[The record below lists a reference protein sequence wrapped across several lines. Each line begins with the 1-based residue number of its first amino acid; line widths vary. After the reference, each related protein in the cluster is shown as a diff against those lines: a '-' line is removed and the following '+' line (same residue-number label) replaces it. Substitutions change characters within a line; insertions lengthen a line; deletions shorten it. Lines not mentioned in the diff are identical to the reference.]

1 MVYNGMKKGD
11 FELILLRRLY
21 LQATSLSWLILT
33 MSTLILVAFSTFALP
48 VIEPSTFTGYADS
61 LWFTMTTILT
71 VGYGDLYPS
80 SEGGRIFTVVFL
92 YIIGI
97 GLFASFI
104 GKAIESL
111 TLHKRREESG
121 ELMYKGQN
129 HIVIVDWSHKAE
141 NAIAEILKQNEKTEI
156 VVIDKLEKAKEI
168 HPRIHY
174 VKGNATHGDIL
185 RKANVQEAKA
195 VLIFADDRIEDQML
209 TDGKSLLI
217 ATAVERMAPGVYT
230 TVEVEREEHLA
241 NFSHIKVDKFIM
253 SNGTIAKMAV
263 NSIFS
268 EAQAT

>member
-1 MVYNGMKKGD
+1 M
-11 FELILLRRLY
+11 IILRRLY
-21 LQATSLSWLILT
+21 LQATSLSWIILT
-33 MSTLILVAFSTFALP
+33 VSTLILIAFSTIMMP
-48 VIEPSTFTGYADS
+48 IIEPSTFTGYADS

-80 SEGGRIFTVVFL
+80 TTEGRIFTAVFL

-111 TLHKRREESG
+111 SLHKRREERG
-121 ELMYKGQN
+121 ELMYKGRD
-129 HIVIVDWSHKAE
+129 HIVIVDWSYKAE
-141 NAIAEILKQNEKTEI
+141 NAIAEILKKDQKTEI
-156 VVIDKLEKAKEI
+156 VVIDRLEKAKEI
-168 HPRIHY
+168 NTRIHY
-174 VKGNATHGDIL
+174 VRGNATHEEVL
-185 RKANVQEAKA
+185 RQANVQHAKA

-217 ATAVERMAPGVYT
+217 ATAVERMSPGVYT
-230 TVEVEREEHLA
+230 TVEVEREEHLP
-241 NFSHIKVDKFIM
+241 NFSHVKVDKFIM

-268 EAQAT
+268 ETT

>member
-1 MVYNGMKKGD
+1 M
-11 FELILLRRLY
+11 IILRRLY

-33 MSTLILVAFSTFALP
+33 VSTLILIAFSAIILP
-48 VIEPSTFTGYADS
+48 AIEPSTFTSYADS

-80 SEGGRIFTVVFL
+80 TYGGRIFTVFFL

-104 GKAIESL
+104 GKAFESL
-111 TLHKRREESG
+111 SLHKRREERG
-121 ELMYKGQN
+121 ELMYKGKN
-129 HIVIVDWSHKAE
+129 HIVIIDWSHKAE
-141 NAIAEILKQNEKTEI
+141 NAIAEILKQDEQTEI
-156 VVIDKLEKAKEI
+156 VVIDRLEKAKEV

-174 VKGNATHGDIL
+174 VKGNATHGDVL
-185 RKANVQEAKA
+185 RQANVQQAKA

-217 ATAVERMAPGVYT
+217 ATAVERMSPDVYT
-230 TVEVEREEHLA
+230 TVEVEREEHLP
-241 NFSHIKVDKFIM
+241 NFSHVKVDKFIM

-263 NSIFS
+263 NSIFA
-268 EAQAT
+268 ETKAT

>member
-1 MVYNGMKKGD
+1 M
-11 FELILLRRLY
+11 ELIILRRLY

-33 MSTLILVAFSTFALP
+33 ASTIILIAFSTLMLP
-48 VIEPSTFTGYADS
+48 IIEPTTFTNYADS

-80 SEGGRIFTVVFL
+80 TGAGRIFTAVFL

-104 GKAIESL
+104 GKAIEGLS
-111 TLHKRREESG
+111 LHKKREERG
-121 ELMYKGQN
+121 ELMFKGQN
-129 HIVIVDWSHKAE
+129 HIVIIDWSYKAE
-141 NAIAEILKQNEKTEI
+141 NAIAEILRQDDQIEI
-156 VVIDKLEKAKEI
+156 VVIDRMEKTKESNT
-168 HPRIHY
+168 RIHY
-174 VKGNATHGDIL
+174 VRGNATHEKVL
-185 RKANVQEAKA
+185 RQANVQQAKA
-195 VLIFADDRIEDQML
+195 VLIFADDRIDDQML

-217 ATAVERMAPGVYT
+217 ATTVERMSPDVYT

-241 NFSHIKVDKFIM
+241 SFSHIKVDKFIM

-268 EAQAT
+268 EAK

>member
-1 MVYNGMKKGD
+1 M
-11 FELILLRRLY
+11 IILRRLY

-33 MSTLILVAFSTFALP
+33 GSTIILIAFSTFMLP
-48 VIEPSTFTGYADS
+48 VIEPSTFTRYGDS

-80 SEGGRIFTVVFL
+80 THAGRIFTVVFL

-104 GKAIESL
+104 GKVIESL
-111 TLHKRREESG
+111 TLHKKREERG
-121 ELMYKGQN
+121 ELMFKGKN
-129 HIVIVDWSHKAE
+129 HIVIVDWSYKAE
-141 NAIAEILKQNEKTEI
+141 NAIEEILKQDEQIEV
-156 VVIDKLEKAKEI
+156 VVIDRLEKAKEI

-174 VKGNATHGDIL
+174 VRGNATHEKVL
-185 RKANVQEAKA
+185 RQANVQQAKA

-217 ATAVERMAPGVYT
+217 ATAVERMSPGVYT
-230 TVEVEREEHLA
+230 TVEVEREEHLSS
-241 NFSHIKVDKFIM
+241 FSHVKVDKFIM

-268 EAQAT
+268 EA

>member
-1 MVYNGMKKGD
+1 M
-11 FELILLRRLY
+11 IILRRLY

-33 MSTLILVAFSTFALP
+33 VSTLFLIAFSTLMLP
-48 VIEPSTFTGYADS
+48 AIEPDTFTSYPDA
-61 LWFTMTTILT
+61 LWFTMTTMLT
-71 VGYGDLYPS
+71 VGYGDLYPLTTD
-80 SEGGRIFTVVFL
+80 GRIFTILFL

-97 GLFASFI
+97 GLFATFI

-111 TLHKRREESG
+111 TLRKRREERG
-121 ELMYKGQN
+121 ELMFKGKD
-129 HIVIVDWSHKAE
+129 HIVIIDWSHKAE
-141 NAIAEILKQNEKTEI
+141 NAIAEILKQNGKTEI

-174 VKGNATHGDIL
+174 VRGKATHGDVL
-185 RKANVQEAKA
+185 RQANIQQAKA

-217 ATAVERMAPGVYT
+217 ATAVERIAPEVYT
-230 TVEVEREEHLA
+230 TVEVEREEHLP

-253 SNGTIAKMAV
+253 SNGTIARMAV

-268 EAQAT
+268 EVLEA

>member
-1 MVYNGMKKGD
+1 M
-11 FELILLRRLY
+11 IILRRLY
-21 LQATSLSWLILT
+21 LQVTSLSWLILT
-33 MSTLILVAFSTFALP
+33 ASTLVLIAFSTLMLP
-48 VIEPSTFTGYADS
+48 AIEPSTFSSYADS
-61 LWFTMTTILT
+61 LWFTMTTMLT

-80 SEGGRIFTVVFL
+80 TFDGRLFTILFL

-111 TLHKRREESG
+111 SLRKIREERG
-121 ELMYKGQN
+121 ELMFKGRD
-129 HIVIVDWSHKAE
+129 HIVIIDWSHKAE
-141 NAIAEILKQNEKTEI
+141 NAIAEILKQNAQTEI

-174 VKGNATHGDIL
+174 VRGKATHEEVLRQANIL
-185 RKANVQEAKA
+185 QAKA

-217 ATAVERMAPGVYT
+217 ATALERLAPDVYT
-230 TVEVEREEHLA
+230 TVEVEREEHVP
-241 NFSHIKVDKFIM
+241 NFSHVRVDKFIM

-268 EAQAT
+268 EVIET

>member
-1 MVYNGMKKGD
+1 M
-11 FELILLRRLY
+11 ILLRRLY

-33 MSTLILVAFSTFALP
+33 VSTLILIAFSTFMLP
-48 VIEPSTFTGYADS
+48 AIEPSTFSNYADS
-61 LWFTMTTILT
+61 LWFTMTTMLT

-80 SEGGRIFTVVFL
+80 TFEGRLFTMLFL

-111 TLHKRREESG
+111 TLRKRREERG
-121 ELMYKGQN
+121 ELMFKGKN
-129 HIVIVDWSHKAE
+129 HIVIIDWSHKAE
-141 NAIAEILKQNEKTEI
+141 NAIAEILLQNGQTEI

-174 VKGNATHGDIL
+174 VRGKATHEDVL
-185 RKANVQEAKA
+185 LQANVQQAKA

-217 ATAVERMAPGVYT
+217 ATAVERMAPAVYT
-230 TVEVEREEHLA
+230 TVEVEREEHLP
-241 NFSHIKVDKFIM
+241 NFSHVRVNKFIM

-268 EAQAT
+268 ELKET

>member
-1 MVYNGMKKGD
+1 M
-11 FELILLRRLY
+11 IILRRLY
-21 LQATSLSWLILT
+21 LQATSFSWLILT
-33 MSTLILVAFSTFALP
+33 ISTFILITFSTFMLP
-48 VIEPSTFTGYADS
+48 IIEPSTFIRYSDS

-71 VGYGDLYPS
+71 VGYGDFYPS
-80 SEGGRIFTVVFL
+80 THAGRIFTVVFL

-111 TLHKRREESG
+111 TIHKRREERG

-129 HIVIVDWSHKAE
+129 HIVIIDWSYKAE
-141 NAIAEILKQNEKTEI
+141 NAIAEILKQDEQTEV
-156 VVIDKLEKAKEI
+156 VVIDRMEKAKEI
-168 HPRIHY
+168 HTRIHY
-174 VKGNATHGDIL
+174 VKGNATHEKVL
-185 RKANVQEAKA
+185 RQANVQHAKA
-195 VLIFADDRIEDQML
+195 VLIFADDRIDDQML

-217 ATAVERMAPGVYT
+217 ATAVERMSPGVYT
-230 TVEVEREEHLA
+230 TVEVEREEHLP

-268 EAQAT
+268 EAK

>member
-1 MVYNGMKKGD
+1 M
-11 FELILLRRLY
+11 IILRRIY
-21 LQATSLSWLILT
+21 LRATSLSWLILT
-33 MSTLILVAFSTFALP
+33 GSTIILIAFSTLMLP

-80 SEGGRIFTVVFL
+80 TNEGRMFTAVFL

-111 TLHKRREESG
+111 ASHKKRKERG
-121 ELMYKGQN
+121 ELMFRGQN
-129 HIVIVDWSHKAE
+129 HIVIIDWSYKAE
-141 NAIAEILKQNEKTEI
+141 NAIAEILKQDDRVEV
-156 VVIDKLEKAKEI
+156 VVIDRIEKVNEI
-168 HPRIHY
+168 NTRIHY
-174 VKGNATHGDIL
+174 VRGNATHEQIL
-185 RKANVQEAKA
+185 RQANVQKAKA

-217 ATAVERMAPGVYT
+217 ATTVERMSPDVYT

-241 NFSHIKVDKFIM
+241 SFSHIKVDKFIM

-268 EAQAT
+268 EEK

>member
-1 MVYNGMKKGD
+1 M
-11 FELILLRRLY
+11 ILFRRLY
-21 LQATSLSWLILT
+21 LQATSLSWLVLT
-33 MSTLILVAFSTFALP
+33 VSTLLLIAFSTLVLP
-48 VIEPSTFTGYADS
+48 EIEPSTFTNYGDA
-61 LWFTMTTILT
+61 LWFTMTTMLT

-80 SEGGRIFTVVFL
+80 TTDGRIFTIIFL

-97 GLFASFI
+97 GVFATFI

-111 TLHKRREESG
+111 TLRKRREERG
-121 ELMYKGQN
+121 ELMFKGKD
-129 HIVIVDWSHKAE
+129 HIVIIDWSHKAE
-141 NAIAEILKQNEKTEI
+141 NAITEILQQNAKTEI

-174 VKGNATHGDIL
+174 VRGKATHGEVL
-185 RKANVQEAKA
+185 EQANIQQAMA

-217 ATAVERMAPGVYT
+217 ATAVERIAPDVYT
-230 TVEVEREEHLA
+230 TVEVEREEHLP

-263 NSIFS
+263 SSIFS
-268 EAQAT
+268 DVIDA

>member
-1 MVYNGMKKGD
+1 M
-11 FELILLRRLY
+11 ILFRRLY
-21 LQATSLSWLILT
+21 LQATSLSWLVLT
-33 MSTLILVAFSTFALP
+33 VSTMLLIAFSTLVLP
-48 VIEPSTFTGYADS
+48 EIEPSTFTNYGDA
-61 LWFTMTTILT
+61 LWFTMTTMLT

-80 SEGGRIFTVVFL
+80 TTDGRIFTIIFL

-97 GLFASFI
+97 GVFATFI

-111 TLHKRREESG
+111 TLRKRREERG
-121 ELMYKGQN
+121 ELMFKGKD
-129 HIVIVDWSHKAE
+129 HIVIIDWSHKAE
-141 NAIAEILKQNEKTEI
+141 NAITEILQQNAKTEI

-174 VKGNATHGDIL
+174 VRGKATHGEVL
-185 RKANVQEAKA
+185 EQANIQQAMA

-217 ATAVERMAPGVYT
+217 ATAVERIAPDVYT
-230 TVEVEREEHLA
+230 TVEVEREEHLP

-263 NSIFS
+263 SSIFS
-268 EAQAT
+268 DVIDA